1 MLVACVG
8 PLGSSKSSAL
18 DRLCDDSLPETFST
32 HNEAPVKSQIGSTE
46 YCSSNLNKGH
56 CVPNQ
61 AMQTNQERLLRQSLS
76 NSTLLGFT
84 RHTSEQWLH
93 LSEVGAR
100 RPDPQGLRAWERER
114 TISSSGGGRSQ
125 YFAGHPGWPS
135 QAFLALLSPKNWEDD
150 GAGWRSVLDDAASRL
165 MNSLM
170 NAAELKADIRQFQEW
185 RKHSEDLSQRFS
197 AIVCCVQPLEAGQ
210 LLCEL

>member
-61 AMQTNQERLLRQSLS
+61 AMQTNQERLLGQSLS

-84 RHTSEQWLH
+84 HHTSEQWLH
-93 LSEVGAR
+93 LSEMPRGHQTPGSA
-100 RPDPQGLRAWERER
+100 G
-114 TISSSGGGRSQ
+114 SSS
-125 YFAGHPGWPS
+125 
-135 QAFLALLSPKNWEDD
+135 
-150 GAGWRSVLDDAASRL
+150 
-165 MNSLM
+165 
-170 NAAELKADIRQFQEW
+170 
-185 RKHSEDLSQRFS
+185 
-197 AIVCCVQPLEAGQ
+197 LEAGTYHIRASSHVDVPS
-210 LLCEL
+210 LNEV